1 MPGRAK
7 FRDVV
12 GDDNNIT
19 TDDRTY
25 IGNSEPKFTG
35 GFVNKFNYK
44 GFDLNIFLSFSY
56 GGKLFVT
63 NYYPAIRLNLYMV
76 STPHHKYF
84 AIYYDYYNHKPDNN
98 WSQTIYHHVR
108 MTRKYSDQILYN

>member
-1 MPGRAK
+1 MVKRNWCLWMDNLNMQGDVPLPGSAK

-56 GGKLFVT
+56 GVNCL
-63 NYYPAIRLNLYMV
+63 
-76 STPHHKYF
+76 
-84 AIYYDYYNHKPDNN
+84 
-98 WSQTIYHHVR
+98 
-108 MTRKYSDQILYN
+108 